1 VATYWLDFQA
11 LRGGRDDAPDLG
23 HGAYQVMSLVAPYL
37 RGGARR
43 HLQRLGAAYV
53 Q

>member
-1 VATYWLDFQA
+1 
-11 LRGGRDDAPDLG
+11 
-23 HGAYQVMSLVAPYL
+23 VMSLLAPYL